1 MSVHPSSNGVMSLR
15 KLRELK
21 RQERWRSQDDG
32 ATAPLFYVKVQS
44 GSLEGE
50 QPVPILQADR
60 PRNCPTL
67 RAYLHRQ

>member
-1 MSVHPSSNGVMSLR
+1 V
-15 KLRELK
+15 
-21 RQERWRSQDDG
+21 
-32 ATAPLFYVKVQS
+32 
-44 GSLEGE
+44 EGE